1 MNMYSK
7 CNQMEKAETLF
18 TSTQDIDL
26 ISWNTMIS
34 GYAQNGNSRFAQL
47 LFKKLMHRCLK
58 CTLSTVLAVLS
69 SCNSPEFLRLANRC
83 IAGN

>member
-1 MNMYSK
+1 MQPN
-7 CNQMEKAETLF
+7 EKAETLF

-47 LFKKLMHRCLK
+47 LFKKLMHRWFEMHAINGF
-58 CTLSTVLAVLS
+58 SGS
-69 SCNSPEFLRLANRC
+69 FFLQFT
-83 IAGN
+83 